1 MAIKYVLFLC
11 VTIGSAQSLRQLAGQ
26 RGIKIGA
33 AAAPAYF
40 SETQYGATLSR
51 EFNQLEPENAMKF
64 GPIHPGPTTYSFGSA
79 DTLVN
84 FAKTNNMAVR
94 GHTLV
99 WHKQLPSW
107 LIRGGFTP
115 AQLSSILQDHIR
127 TVVGRYAGQVYAW
140 DVVNEAFNDDG
151 SIRSTLWS
159 DSPGIGLTGTGYI
172 EQALRW
178 VHDADPQALLFYND
192 YGAELTNTKSNA
204 IYAMVQ
210 DFKSRGVPIDGVGLQ
225 MHLTTNTGSLA
236 SMESNLRRLTSLEV
250 HVQITE
256 LDVRIPV
263 DSSGNAGAADLPT
276 QARIY
281 DDIVALC
288 LKFSRCTAI
297 QTWGFTDKHSWIPS
311 TYAGRGA
318 ALEFDANY
326 QPKPAYSSMM
336 SVFQSAPT
344 VIADAALAKGANMTS
359 AAPLLDLRGRAVH
372 MLFPSER

>member
-51 EFNQLEPENAMKF
+51 EFNQLEPEDAMKF

-107 LIRGGFTP
+107 LSGGGFTP

-281 DDIVALC
+281 GDIVAL
-288 LKFSRCTAI
+288 A
-297 QTWGFTDKHSWIPS
+297 
-311 TYAGRGA
+311 
-318 ALEFDANY
+318 
-326 QPKPAYSSMM
+326 
-336 SVFQSAPT
+336 
-344 VIADAALAKGANMTS
+344 
-359 AAPLLDLRGRAVH
+359 
-372 MLFPSER
+372 